1 MSNKAAMR
9 WHGVSMFLKFHV
21 LILIVQVLPTSSE
34 ILTYAETHIFFAQD
48 APSEDSKN
56 THGHCEPLLE
66 LWLVHE
72 AGSSTCL
79 GIHRNGTVLW
89 SRCKK
94 HRFRWWLDMLSPTF
108 GDFVP
113 GRLITPF
120 RRHKRIV
127 KLQIFSKHDLF
138 MTLLMWGLFKTMS
151 PKLGRETPNIYQT
164 WSSWIFLR
172 NNQKINSIPYRFPK

>member
-48 APSEDSKN
+48 APSEDTKN
-56 THGHCEPLLE
+56 THGHCGPLLE
-66 LWLVHE
+66 LWLLHE

-94 HRFRWWLDMLSPTF
+94 TPLSLVIGHAFPNVWWFCSGTLDHTF
-108 GDFVP
+108 QKAQENG
-113 GRLITPF
+113 
-120 RRHKRIV
+120 
-127 KLQIFSKHDLF
+127 Q
-138 MTLLMWGLFKTMS
+138 
-151 PKLGRETPNIYQT
+151 TPNFQQT
-164 WSSWIFLR
+164 WSIYDTAHVRLVQNYVSQTWRRNTKHIPNMIIMDFL
-172 NNQKINSIPYRFPK
+172 KEPPKNKQYSL